1 MVIDNSPN
9 RRTHTL
15 SHRGVEFSLSGE
27 GRGYRWTVRPASGP
41 PKTALTGL
49 LVGISSFRRSHVAAV
64 AVIDL
69 WLAHHPGDGGEA

>member
-41 PKTALTGL
+41 PKAALTGR
-49 LVGISSFRRSHVAAV
+49 LVGLSAFRRSHAAAV

-69 WLAHHPGDGGEA
+69 LLAHHPEEGGGA